1 MEDLGYL
8 VQFHGILIHDCRAPY
23 WKHPGII
30 THAICCARLL
40 RELTGAEE
48 NHPDYTWPTKFKEL
62 PLEMKTARGRGAE
75 AGGTGLSYYYQQ
87 KFSKLY
93 DEIIETAYAETPVP
107 ESNSKKRTGR
117 KKRGK
122 VLALVDRLKEYKA
135 SVCLF
140 IKNFAVQFD
149 NNQAERDLRMTKAKT
164 KISGCFRTFEGAQ
177 EYLDIMSYASTAR
190 KLGFNAYMAIKN
202 AISADPMFIFS

>member
-1 MEDLGYL
+1 ML
-8 VQFHGILIHDCRAPY
+8 
-23 WKHPGII
+23 K
-30 THAICCARLL
+30 LL
-40 RELTGAEE
+40 FQ
-48 NHPDYTWPTKFKEL
+48 NPNPDQRK
-62 PLEMKTARGRGAE
+62 
-75 AGGTGLSYYYQQ
+75 
-87 KFSKLY
+87 
-93 DEIIETAYAETPVP
+93 DE
-107 ESNSKKRTGR
+107 

-164 KISGCFRTFEGAQ
+164 KISGCFRTIEGAQ

-190 KLGFNAYMAIKN
+190 KLGYNAYLAIKN
-202 AISADPMFIFS
+202 AISGDPMFIFA